1 MGGITTSTHTPHFLA
16 FLALGGLA
24 SSLSSHLYTNIFRLP
39 RLMRSLLS
47 PARLSSP
54 QALAAQQGILP
65 SLGASGAI
73 YSALVVTACA
83 MPDSQVGII
92 LIPFVSFP
100 IWLGVGGMVAVD
112 IMGLI
117 RGWK

>member
-1 MGGITTSTHTPHFLA
+1 
-16 FLALGGLA
+16 
-24 SSLSSHLYTNIFRLP
+24 
-39 RLMRSLLS
+39 
-47 PARLSSP
+47 
-54 QALAAQQGILP
+54 
-65 SLGASGAI
+65 
-73 YSALVVTACA
+73 

-117 RGWK
+117 RGWR